1 MTDIDYTT
9 VQRVKDEIHAKATA
23 DDALLALLVTAA
35 SRAWDRKC
43 TGVPDAHNY
52 FATETIVGEVL
63 AGQIDREGTIYCYPH
78 KPIITS
84 VSAFGYRRNPVEQ
97 TFTVDAVRTW
107 ADGPK
112 VLAYPE
118 NLYFPAA
125 WGVPYPHNLFMPMPS
140 KCQVIISYTGGL
152 GLTTADMPADMQEL
166 VTIIAA
172 RFYREAEGNLAD
184 TIGVAELGTMIY
196 TKAWPVRVIEQMQ
209 PYVRKSGWR
218 HGS

>member
-43 TGVPDAHNY
+43 TGVVDAHNY
-52 FATETIVGEVL
+52 FATETIVGEQL
-63 AGQIDREGTIYCYPH
+63 SGQIDRKGTIYCYPN

-84 VSAFGYRRNPVEQ
+84 VSAFTYQETPVDQ
-97 TFTVDAVRTW
+97 VNTVDAARCF
-107 ADGPK
+107 ARGPK
-112 VLAYPE
+112 VLAYPT
-118 NLYFPAA
+118 NLY
-125 WGVPYPHNLFMPMPS
+125 LFAPS
-140 KCQVIISYTGGL
+140 QCEVTISYIGGL
-152 GLTTADMPADMQEL
+152 GAATADMPADMQEL

-184 TIGVAELGTMIY
+184 TIGVAELSTMVY
-196 TKAWPVRVIEQMQ
+196 TKAWPVRVVEQMQ
-209 PYVRKSGWR
+209 PFVRKAGWR
-218 HGS
+218 HAS